1 MTLPK
6 TFPPYCSP
14 GNDSLSWSSLCYVVL
29 NLELGERKRESLE
42 EFLWG
47 GCLKVL
53 IRQIQM
59 KLL

>member
-42 EFLWG
+42 EFL
-47 GCLKVL
+47 
-53 IRQIQM
+53 
-59 KLL
+59 

>member
-6 TFPPYCSP
+6 TFPRNCSP
-14 GNDSLSWSSLCYVVL
+14 GNGPLSWSNRFYDVL
-29 NLELGERKRESLE
+29 NVELGEHKQESLE
-42 EFLWG
+42 FLG
-47 GCLKVL
+47 GGFWKSL